1 MPGNGVQSNNT
12 AEGRQRSAG
21 PEGGPRCRIDL
32 RAGSTSR
39 HDFVCSRHLRVE
51 NHAQDSSAGSVRRSA
66 VHLSQQLDEYR
77 WRQHAKERRFEPDRM
92 SGTRYEII
100 AIIEDQVK
108 NPRLGSL

>member
-1 MPGNGVQSNNT
+1 
-12 AEGRQRSAG
+12 
-21 PEGGPRCRIDL
+21 
-32 RAGSTSR
+32 
-39 HDFVCSRHLRVE
+39 
-51 NHAQDSSAGSVRRSA
+51 
-66 VHLSQQLDEYR
+66 LSQQLDEYR